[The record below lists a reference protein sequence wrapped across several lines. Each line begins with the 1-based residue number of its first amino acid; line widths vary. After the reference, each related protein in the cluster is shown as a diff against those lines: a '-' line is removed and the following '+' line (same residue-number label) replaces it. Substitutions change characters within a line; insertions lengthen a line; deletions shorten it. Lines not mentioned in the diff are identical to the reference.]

1 MRYHCMVLWRS
12 LILSYHF
19 GQNIEAKSSF
29 QPNFSQYEGTSAGHI
44 CSNRP
49 PVLPSQF
56 QSFPRLICVRV
67 IFTSQSHTLSSLDL
81 HRRRNLCLVYVYIS
95 CFRNPKGAGIS
106 LYNCH
111 CYGKTQKQWGRME
124 QASTNSISPE
134 GEQNVPPVCTNSD
147 SDATEPRH
155 LEKQAGYRGEND

>member
-1 MRYHCMVLWRS
+1 MKYHCMVLWRS

-81 HRRRNLCLVYVYIS
+81 HRRRNLCLVYSYFLLLEANRNLHLS
-95 CFRNPKGAGIS
+95 LQLPLLWENPKA
-106 LYNCH
+106 L
-111 CYGKTQKQWGRME
+111 R
-124 QASTNSISPE
+124 P
-134 GEQNVPPVCTNSD
+134 NVPPVICM
-147 SDATEPRH
+147 
-155 LEKQAGYRGEND
+155 Y